1 MQPQI
6 HLVDETWIEAPP
18 ERVSRAVSDPAN
30 WQCWWPYLSLS
41 VTRDR
46 GLKGIQFA
54 AAPAPGRGRW
64 PALTGTVEIWLEPF
78 KTGVI
83 MHHFLRLQPAGDRP
97 LSPRAARRWGRQA
110 GWQAKRVFWRLKDDL
125 EA

>member
-6 HLVDETWIEAPP
+6 HLVDDTWIDAAP
-18 ERVSRAVSDPAN
+18 EKVSRAVSDEAN
-30 WQCWWPYLSLS
+30 WQRWWPYLSLS

-46 GLKGIQFA
+46 GVKGVQWA
-54 AAPAPGRGRW
+54 AAPAPAHGNW

-83 MHHFLRLQPAGDRP
+83 MHHFLRLQPAGEQP
-97 LSPRAARRWGRQA
+97 LSPGAARRWGRQA
-110 GWQAKRVFWRLKDDL
+110 GWHAKRVFWRLKDDL
-125 EA
+125 EG